1 MRWNLGSSAW
11 PGRANSARGPRVAHS
26 NPPRP
31 SETEKLM
38 FDGWERDAELGE
50 HALEVRVVALV
61 EDDEAG
67 VDGPAGRPAVSTST
81 VFVWPPA

>member
-11 PGRANSARGPRVAHS
+11 PGGRRRRGPRVAHS

-38 FDGWERDAELGE
+38 F
-50 HALEVRVVALV
+50 VRLRGTPSSASMRSKF
-61 EDDEAG
+61 G
-67 VDGPAGRPAVSTST
+67 
-81 VFVWPPA
+81 